1 MAAEFFR
8 SWNEDA
14 LVETRRMVARFKP
27 AAELRDAFTAYV
39 VSDASEAYVLCR
51 DLDYFEQLAALESQD
66 RFDLRLIKP
75 LPRYTLIDRWELW
88 RPATAKRTGR
98 ARTRCSRAWSKSGA
112 QAEQGHRCHGKLSR
126 SALHA
131 LKCAGTYRRRRNA
144 RSWTAPVT
152 EIDSPSVARRRSRP
166 GRRCRAAGPMR
177 RTVAACSLLS
187 CKVHVIGRTLMGWNH
202 GSSTQRSRAALSGS
216 IRIKC
221 SGASSWRC
229 VEVGVTDSMVPPGR
243 TTRPS
248 WGRCAE
254 QTH

>member
-88 RPATAKRTGR
+88 RPAIREA
-98 ARTRCSRAWSKSGA
+98 
-112 QAEQGHRCHGKLSR
+112 HGP
-126 SALHA
+126 
-131 LKCAGTYRRRRNA
+131 GTYPIFESLVEKRRHKLNKDTDA
-144 RSWTAPVT
+144 T
-152 EIDSPSVARRRSRP
+152 
-166 GRRCRAAGPMR
+166 
-177 RTVAACSLLS
+177 
-187 CKVHVIGRTLMGWNH
+187 
-202 GSSTQRSRAALSGS
+202 GS
-216 IRIKC
+216 
-221 SGASSWRC
+221 
-229 VEVGVTDSMVPPGR
+229 
-243 TTRPS
+243 
-248 WGRCAE
+248 
-254 QTH
+254 